1 VEDARSVALS
11 LLGEFAIVERGV
23 VVGGLMICG
32 SFLLAAMLN
41 RSAME
46 ERPATAVPIKA
57 VVPVAP
63 PAVQPAATPAGADCN
78 EASARADAHDS
89 AAEAEAPQSGLM
101 VNGREPCP
109 R

>member
-1 VEDARSVALS
+1 M
-11 LLGEFAIVERGV
+11 VERGV

-46 ERPATAVPIKA
+46 ERPAPATAVPIEA

-63 PAVQPAATPAGADCN
+63 VSVQPAATPAVADCN
-78 EASARADAHDS
+78 EASTRADAHGSIEETEPPNSD
-89 AAEAEAPQSGLM
+89 LM
-101 VNGREPCP
+101 VNGREACP

>member
-1 VEDARSVALS
+1 M
-11 LLGEFAIVERGV
+11 ERGV

-46 ERPATAVPIKA
+46 EAPAPVP
-57 VVPVAP
+57 P
-63 PAVQPAATPAGADCN
+63 PAAVQPLATPGAADCAEVSPHTETN
-78 EASARADAHDS
+78 AIVV
-89 AAEAEAPQSGLM
+89 EAEPPAADLM
-101 VNGREPCP
+101 VNGREACP

>member
-1 VEDARSVALS
+1 M
-11 LLGEFAIVERGV
+11 ERGV

-46 ERPATAVPIKA
+46 EAPAPAPAIVQPVVTPGATDCAEVNARIDANGA
-57 VVPVAP
+57 VVETES
-63 PAVQPAATPAGADCN
+63 PAAD
-78 EASARADAHDS
+78 
-89 AAEAEAPQSGLM
+89 LM
-101 VNGREPCP
+101 VNGREACP

>member
-1 VEDARSVALS
+1 M
-11 LLGEFAIVERGV
+11 ERGV

-46 ERPATAVPIKA
+46 EVPAP
-57 VVPVAP
+57 P
-63 PAVQPAATPAGADCN
+63 PAVVQPLATPDSADC
-78 EASARADAHDS
+78 AKSPDADVGEPEV
-89 AAEAEAPQSGLM
+89 AAAAPDADLM
-101 VNGREPCP
+101 VNGREGCP

>member
-1 VEDARSVALS
+1 
-11 LLGEFAIVERGV
+11 VERGV

-46 ERPATAVPIKA
+46 ERP
-57 VVPVAP
+57 VPVP
-63 PAVQPAATPAGADCN
+63 PAAVQPVIAPGAVDCAEVN
-78 EASARADAHDS
+78 TR
-89 AAEAEAPQSGLM
+89 AEADDAAVEAEPPAADLM
-101 VNGREPCP
+101 VNGRETCP